1 MYRRQSSLDVA
12 TDNRRDFLCIIQNE
26 LIGDSHGNTLFTT
39 VNCPDQSTVRRI
51 KLLYSGLLFDHFR
64 TVQTE
69 SRFRRHHDVAR
80 KPRRQGHAAETSD
93 GARDYRDDWSRLPQ
107 RQDGRHHFGDSIESQ
122 VGFLQTH
129 TACFE
134 QQDRDRFLTVLRISS
149 CEIEGG
155 RHLSARDLAHAARLE
170 PSFKCNDDGR
180 LTGDRAFENNA
191 AIIELWCDALL
202 GQPGRFDPVEWADQ
216 LAPGTRIHQALRPRS
231 GIQFDKALPQ
241 DKFWNHRCIAHD
253 SITSTARSS
262 RSITLPGVAPASLI
276 SMRTAPSYF
285 EKKRSSTAFQLSPKP
300 FTLVKTETC
309 AKPASA
315 GSMRTSMSPEPTT
328 PMCAFLT
335 TG

>member
-12 TDNRRDFLCIIQNE
+12 TDNRRDSWCIVQNE

-93 GARDYRDDWSRLPQ
+93 GARDYRDDWSMLPQ

-122 VGFLQTH
+122 VGFLQAH
-129 TACFE
+129 AACFE

-155 RHLSARDLAHAARLE
+155 RHLGARDLGHAARLE
-170 PSFKCNDDGR
+170 PSFKCNNDGR
-180 LTGDRAFENNA
+180 LTSDRAFENNA

-202 GQPGRFDPVEWADQ
+202 GQPRRF
-216 LAPGTRIHQALRPRS
+216 HQALRPRS

-253 SITSTARSS
+253 SIPSTACSS

-276 SMRTAPSYF
+276 SMRMAPSYF
-285 EKKRSSTAFQLSPKP
+285 EKKRSITAFQLLLKP
-300 FTLVKTETC
+300 LTLV
-309 AKPASA
+309 
-315 GSMRTSMSPEPTT
+315 
-328 PMCAFLT
+328 
-335 TG
+335 